1 MTEDDGPATEEQH
14 APRRDQATTPADASR
29 PPKSRIPSELPVIPS
44 GTNIVYPQQLMPVLA
59 SEERDTKAIDA
70 AANASEKMLAIFSQ
84 QMPADGIAPADGESA
99 GTFREIGTAATVV
112 RMAKSP
118 DGSVHAILQ
127 GGKRI
132 RLIAIQ
138 DPGPPI
144 LARIEELEE
153 FVDRNLELEAVMRD
167 TTERFQRVVS
177 LSDTLPNEL
186 GSAVADI
193 TDPSA
198 LADFVAANLPLK
210 PEDRYEVLAQLNVN
224 ERLNLV
230 RSLLRHEQE
239 VLEVQSKIQS
249 DVRGELD
256 KRQREFI
263 LREQMK
269 AIQKELGEETT
280 PELAELREK
289 LENAGLPEAIKKEAD
304 REIQRLAQIP
314 TISPEYQVARTYL
327 EWIADLPWSKGTE
340 DNLDIKRAAEDP
352 RRRPLRPREGEAPH
366 PRLPGR
372 AQAEGR
378 RDQGPHPLLRRAARH
393 RQDLARPVD
402 CPRAR
407 AQVHPRLARRRARRG
422 GDPRPPPHL
431 RRRDARAHHPG
442 DPPRRLQ
449 QPADDARRDRQ
460 AGQDFRGDPSSALLE
475 VLDPAQNSTFT
486 DHYLDIPFDLSK
498 TFFIATA
505 NMTDTIPGPLL
516 DRMEVIELPGYTEHE
531 KLEIAKRYLLPRQI
545 EANGVPPETV
555 KVTDTAIREIIRS
568 YTREAGVRNLERELG
583 SVCRRIARRIAE
595 GDTDPITVTEETVHD
610 FLGPPRFRF
619 ELANLQDE
627 VGVATGLAA
636 TMAGGDVLFIEATA
650 TPGKGRLV
658 LTGKLGDVMQ
668 ESAQAALT
676 YARSRAESLGVSPAF
691 FDMNDVHIHVPAG
704 AVPKDGPSAGVTLA
718 TALVS
723 IMTRRPVR
731 KEVAMTGEITLR
743 GKVLP
748 VGAVRDK
755 VLAAHRAGVKT
766 VIIPKDNENDLA
778 DIPEDV
784 RHDLELKLVEHVD
797 EVLNTALHP
806 APVADEPDLAPVPAA
821 G

>member
-1 MTEDDGPATEEQH
+1 MTEDGPATEQPAPVHEQTATPEANR
-14 APRRDQATTPADASR
+14 APDTKVPAQ
-29 PPKSRIPSELPVIPS
+29 LPVIPS

-70 AANASEKMLAIFSQ
+70 AANAGDKMLAIFSQ
-84 QMPADGIAPADGESA
+84 EPVETPESDGTA
-99 GTFREIGTAATVV
+99 GKLRDIGTAATVV

-132 RLIAIQ
+132 RLLSIE
-138 DPGPPI
+138 DSGPPL
-144 LARIEELEE
+144 LARVEQLDDLVE
-153 FVDRNLELEAVMRD
+153 RTLELEAVMRD
-167 TTERFQRVVS
+167 TVERFQRAVT

-186 GSAVADI
+186 GAAVADI

-239 VLEVQSKIQS
+239 VLEVQSKIHS

-280 PELAELREK
+280 PELAELRERLDK
-289 LENAGLPEAIKKEAD
+289 AGLPEGIRKEAD
-304 REIQRLAQIP
+304 RELNRLAQIP

-327 EWIADLPWSKGTE
+327 EWIADLPWSKSTD
-340 DNLDIKRAAEDP
+340 DNLDIKRAAEMLDEDHYGLEKVK
-352 RRRPLRPREGEAPH
+352 RRILDYLAVLKLKGGETKGPILCFVGPPGTGKTSLGQSIARALGRKFIRVSLGGVRDEAEIRGH
-366 PRLPGR
+366 RRTYVGAMPGR
-372 AQAEGR
+372 IIQEI
-378 RDQGPHPLLRRAARH
+378 RRAGSNNPLMML
-393 RQDLARPVD
+393 DEIDKL
-402 CPRAR
+402 
-407 AQVHPRLARRRARRG
+407 
-422 GDPRPPPHL
+422 
-431 RRRDARAHHPG
+431 
-442 DPPRRLQ
+442 
-449 QPADDARRDRQ
+449 
-460 AGQDFRGDPSSALLE
+460 GQDFRGDPSSALLE

-486 DHYLDIPFDLSK
+486 DHYLDIPFDLSR

-505 NMTDTIPGPLL
+505 NVADTIPGPLL
-516 DRMEVIELPGYTEHE
+516 DRMEVIELSGYTEHE
-531 KLEIAKRYLLPRQI
+531 KVEIAKRYLLPRQI
-545 EANGVPPETV
+545 EANGI
-555 KVTDTAIREIIRS
+555 TADGVRMDEEAMREIIRS

-595 GDTDPITVTEETVHD
+595 GETGTIEVNAEGLQD

-619 ELANLQDE
+619 ELAGLEDE

-636 TMAGGDVLFIEATA
+636 TMAGGDILFIEATA
-650 TPGKGRLV
+650 TQGKGRLV

-676 YARSRAESLGVSPAF
+676 YVRSRAQALNVSSAF

-704 AVPKDGPSAGVTLA
+704 AVPKDGPSAGVTIA
-718 TALVS
+718 TALAS

-731 KEVAMTGEITLR
+731 REVAMTGEITLR

-766 VIIPKDNENDLA
+766 VIIPKDNEIDLA
-778 DIPEDV
+778 DIPSEV
-784 RHDLELKLVEHVD
+784 RNDLEIKTVEHAD
-797 EVLNTALHP
+797 EVLNRALH
-806 APVADEPDLAPVPAA
+806 AETVNDSPDLEPARAA
-821 G
+821 GFARD

>member
-1 MTEDDGPATEEQH
+1 LTEDDGPATEEH
-14 APRRDQATTPADASR
+14 ATIVEGQDDARQQPRTPEQRVPDR
-29 PPKSRIPSELPVIPS
+29 LPVIPS
-44 GTNIVYPQQLMPVLA
+44 GSNIVYPQQLMPVLA
-59 SEERDTKAIDA
+59 SEERDIRAIDS
-70 AANASEKMLAIFSQ
+70 AANSTNKMLAIFSQ
-84 QMPADGIAPADGESA
+84 ELPAEGGAPATADEA
-99 GTFREIGTAATVV
+99 GAFRTVGTAATVV

-127 GGKRI
+127 GGRRI
-132 RLIAIQ
+132 HLVGIEDA
-138 DPGPPI
+138 GPPI
-144 LARIEELEE
+144 IARVEVLEE
-153 FVDRNLELEAVMRD
+153 VAERNLELEAVMRD
-167 TTERFQRVVS
+167 TTERFQRIVG

-186 GSAVADI
+186 ASAVGDI

-239 VLEVQSKIQS
+239 VLEVQSKIHQ

-280 PELAELREK
+280 PELAELKQR
-289 LENAGLPEAIKKEAD
+289 LEEAGLPEAVKKEAD
-304 REIQRLAQIP
+304 REIGRLAQIP
-314 TISPEYQVARTYL
+314 TISPEYKVARTYL
-327 EWIADLPWSKGTE
+327 EWLADLPWSKSTE
-340 DNLDIKRAAEDP
+340 DHLDVKRAGEILDEDHYGLEKVKRRILDYLAVLKLKGGETKGPILCFVGPPGTGKTSLGQSIARALGRKFIRVSLGGVRDEAEVRGH
-352 RRRPLRPREGEAPH
+352 RRTYVGAM
-366 PRLPGR
+366 PGR
-372 AQAEGR
+372 VIQEI
-378 RDQGPHPLLRRAARH
+378 RRAGSNNPLMML
-393 RQDLARPVD
+393 DEIDKL
-402 CPRAR
+402 
-407 AQVHPRLARRRARRG
+407 
-422 GDPRPPPHL
+422 
-431 RRRDARAHHPG
+431 
-442 DPPRRLQ
+442 
-449 QPADDARRDRQ
+449 
-460 AGQDFRGDPSSALLE
+460 GQDFRGDPSSALLE

-486 DHYLDIPFDLSK
+486 DHYLDVPFDLSK

-505 NMTDTIPGPLL
+505 NVSDTIPGPLL

-531 KLEIAKRYLLPRQI
+531 KLEIAKRYLLPRQV
-545 EANGVPPETV
+545 EANGIPADAVRV
-555 KVTDTAIREIIRS
+555 SDMAIREIIRS

-583 SVCRRIARRIAE
+583 SVCRRVARRIAE
-595 GDTDPITVTEETVHD
+595 GELGTVEVTDGNLPD

-676 YARSRAESLGVSPAF
+676 YARSRAQTLGIPVSF

-704 AVPKDGPSAGVTLA
+704 AVPKDGPSAGVTIA

-723 IMTRRPVR
+723 IMTRRPIR

-755 VLAAHRAGVKT
+755 ILAAHRAGVTT
-766 VIIPKDNENDLA
+766 VIIPKDNENDIA
-778 DIPEDV
+778 DVPAEV
-784 RHDLELKLVEHVD
+784 RRDLEIKLVEHAD
-797 EVLNTALHP
+797 EVLSTALH
-806 APVADEPDLAPVPAA
+806 AEPVRDEPDLEPARA